1 MNAFRLILDTPSDAR
16 HNMAVDE
23 ALMLGQGKSESI
35 PTLRFYTWSEN
46 ALSIGYFQSVQDF
59 DNRSRNGSRPSSVVR
74 RLTGGGVVRHG
85 QDLTFSLTLTM
96 PHPQIPSAVKES
108 YLKIN
113 EAVRVGL
120 KKIYPSLDYA
130 DCRDVKSM
138 RERQKDR
145 ICFEKPDCHDLLLN
159 GKKILGASQRR
170 IGSKFLHQSS
180 LTLDQP
186 YPVLIDH
193 LIEGFRQTWKME
205 FNTSSLTAEEI
216 DTASRVER
224 ERYLDPEWA
233 SGSASRIFATTLS

>member
-1 MNAFRLILDTPSDAR
+1 MNEFRLILDAPSDAR

-23 ALMLGQGKSESI
+23 ALMLGQGRPESI
-35 PTLRFYTWSEN
+35 LTLRFYTWSEN

-59 DNRSRNGSRPSSVVR
+59 DTPKHDGSRPSSVVR

-85 QDLTFSLTLTM
+85 QDLTFSLTVTM

-145 ICFEKPDCHDLLLN
+145 VCFEKPDCHDLLLN

-170 IGSKFLHQSS
+170 IGNKFLHQSS

-186 YPVLIDH
+186 YPRLIDH
-193 LIEGFRQTWKME
+193 LIDGFRRSWKMD
-205 FNTSSLTAEEI
+205 FKTSELTSEELNI
-216 DTASRVER
+216 VSRIEQ
-224 ERYLDPEWA
+224 ERYSDHEWA
-233 SGSASRIFATTLS
+233 SGPASRVLATIL